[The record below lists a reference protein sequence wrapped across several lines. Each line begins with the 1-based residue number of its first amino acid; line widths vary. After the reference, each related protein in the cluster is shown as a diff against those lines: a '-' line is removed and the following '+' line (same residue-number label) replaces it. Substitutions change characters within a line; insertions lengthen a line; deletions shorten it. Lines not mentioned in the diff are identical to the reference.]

1 MLIATDKRVYFLA
14 LTPGCSSP
22 ELVLEG
28 KTIHCIQEGKN
39 LAVVVYDRSKL
50 ALLSDGEIQK
60 IDTGILDPIECLTLI
75 EEEPLFLLIGT
86 EGPHIYQLTD
96 NRKPAVRIKSFDQLD
111 VRELWY
117 TPWGGPAAV
126 RSLAH
131 QGDWVYAD
139 IHVGSIMRSSD
150 RGVSWEP
157 VESSL
162 HEDVHQVVTTPSAE
176 SRVYTNTANA
186 VYISDDSGD
195 SWEHRAKG
203 LSKSYGRA
211 IAVHPQVPDCL
222 LASVSRGPGSNV
234 DGQLFRTNN
243 AGLKWIP
250 VTSGFPAST
259 RNNIDT
265 FQITFSS
272 DGSAWVAVEKALYKS
287 NDQGKNW
294 EITWKTTDEIL
305 ALSCADIACLTR

>member
-14 LTPGCSSP
+14 LTQGYSP

-28 KTIHCIQEGKN
+28 NTIHSLQEGKFF
-39 LAVVVYDRSKL
+39 AVIVYDRGKL

-60 IDTGILDPIECLTLI
+60 CDTGILDPIECLTLI
-75 EEEPLFLLIGT
+75 AEEPLFLLIGT

-96 NRKPAVRIKSFDQLD
+96 NGKPAKLIKSFDQLD
-111 VRELWY
+111 VRDRWY

-131 QGDWVYAD
+131 QGDWIYAD

-157 VESSL
+157 VESSI
-162 HEDVHQVVTTPSAE
+162 HEDVHQVVTTPTAE
-176 SRVYTNTANA
+176 SRVYANTANA
-186 VYISDDSGD
+186 VYISEDSGQ

-203 LSKSYGRA
+203 LSTSYGRA
-211 IAVHPQVPDCL
+211 IAVDPHNPDCL

-234 DGQLFRTNN
+234 GGQLFRSDN
-243 AGLKWIP
+243 AGINWIP

-272 DGSAWVAVEKALYKS
+272 DGSAWAAVDETLYKS
-287 NDQGKNW
+287 NDRGNNW
-294 EITWKTTDEIL
+294 EIAWKTSDEITM
-305 ALSCADIACLTR
+305 LSSA

>member
-14 LTPGCSSP
+14 LTQGYSP
-22 ELVLEG
+22 ELVLDG
-28 KTIHCIQEGKN
+28 NTIHSLQEGKN
-39 LAVVVYDRSKL
+39 FAVIVYDRGKL
-50 ALLSDGEIQK
+50 ALVSDGEIQK
-60 IDTGILDPIECLTLI
+60 CDTGILDPIECLTLI

-96 NRKPAVRIKSFDQLD
+96 SRKPAMLIKSFDQLD
-111 VRELWY
+111 ARDRWY

-131 QGDWVYAD
+131 QGNWIYAD

-157 VESSL
+157 VESSI
-162 HEDVHQVVTTPSAE
+162 HEDVHQVVTTASAE
-176 SRVYTNTANA
+176 SRVYANTANA
-186 VYISDDSGD
+186 VYISEDSGQ

-203 LSKSYGRA
+203 LSTSYGRA
-211 IAVHPQVPDCL
+211 IAVHPQDPGCL

-234 DGQLFRTNN
+234 DGQLFRSDN
-243 AGLKWIP
+243 AGLSWNP

-265 FQITFSS
+265 FQVIFSS
-272 DGSAWVAVEKALYKS
+272 DGSAWAAVDETLYKS
-287 NDQGKNW
+287 DDRGNNW
-294 EITWKTTDEIL
+294 EIAWKTSDEITM
-305 ALSCADIACLTR
+305 LSSA